1 MVERAGGRYLARTNR
16 IEVLEG
22 ERPRGVTILILEWPS
37 KETAD
42 AFYESDEYR
51 PFRDARQ
58 RGARNTMLLVPG
70 EDVTKAS
77 TLGKEGEAK

>member
-58 RGARNTMLLVPG
+58 SGARNTMLLVPG
-70 EDVTKAS
+70 EDITGAS
-77 TLGKEGEAK
+77 RLGKAEN